1 MPENLDV
8 ILKMM
13 TGYSLKILCK
23 GTRGEDLGFR
33 KDFGSF
39 MAYGLHVEEL
49 EKL

>member
-1 MPENLDV
+1 MPENLDI
-8 ILKMM
+8 ILKM

-23 GTRGEDLGFR
+23 GTRGEDLGFG

-39 MAYGLHVEEL
+39 MACGLHVEEL